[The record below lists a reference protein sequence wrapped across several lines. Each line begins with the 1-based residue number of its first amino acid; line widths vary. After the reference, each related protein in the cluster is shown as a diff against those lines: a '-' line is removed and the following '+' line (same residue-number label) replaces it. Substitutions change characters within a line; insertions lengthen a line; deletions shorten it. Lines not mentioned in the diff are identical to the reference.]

1 VGDLLLLLLES
12 SSATVDTSKSKS
24 PLAPLF
30 QRGELFRRDVKT
42 ARPAVAPFEKGNGVR
57 GADAGDLL
65 LILLLPLL
73 EQTPPQHAD
82 ALQNGHQ
89 KKSRWLFD

>member
-1 VGDLLLLLLES
+1 MLLLLLES
-12 SSATVDTSKSKS
+12 SLSSMTADTSKSKS

-30 QRGELFRRDVKT
+30 QRVELFRRDVKT
-42 ARPAVAPFEKGNGVR
+42 ARPAVAPFEKGGGVR
-57 GADAGDLL
+57 EADAGDLL

-82 ALQNGHQ
+82 ALPTGRQQ
-89 KKSRWLFD
+89 KSRWLFD